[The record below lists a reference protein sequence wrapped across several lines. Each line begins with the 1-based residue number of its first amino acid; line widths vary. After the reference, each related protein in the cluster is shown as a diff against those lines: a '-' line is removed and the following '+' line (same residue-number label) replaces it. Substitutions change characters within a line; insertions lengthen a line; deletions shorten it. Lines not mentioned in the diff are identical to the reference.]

1 MSRAPQYRRPS
12 DVDFCQRGAV
22 ALRRAAKRKAH
33 SKSDFEIAG
42 SLVAIGLAAAA
53 AFSASGVLTQGGDAH
68 RTFVNA

>member
-1 MSRAPQYRRPS
+1 M
-12 DVDFCQRGAV
+12 
-22 ALRRAAKRKAH
+22 
-33 SKSDFEIAG
+33 SDFEIAG